1 MLQRINVKCVVLRRM
16 CAIRCSQKNLTQ
28 ASFCHSSWAVCTIQS
43 IQTLGIVQ
51 LCMSFPIRRLTT
63 DYNSHNRN
71 RVTAITPFRYD
82 SQVLVLGK
90 SAKHPFLLRFTNSC
104 VSKGNKAK
112 HPFLMWFT
120 LFHCVLTVFHCVVST
135 RSENHSFSL
144 SFHCVLCRQSQQST
158 PFPLSLAS
166 EAYWLWAKEDGTN
179 CADAVDIDRKTC
191 MGGRNANSWLLYS
204 TDSC

>member
-51 LCMSFPIRRLTT
+51 LCMSSPIRMLTT

-82 SQVLVLGK
+82 SQFLVLGK
-90 SAKHPFLLRFTNSC
+90 VAKHPFLLRFTNSC
-104 VSKGNKAK
+104 VSKGNKTK
-112 HPFLMWFT
+112 HPFLMCFT
-120 LFHCVLTVFHCVVST
+120 LFHCVFTVFHCVVST

-144 SFHCVLCRQSQQST
+144 CFHCVSLCVVSAKSAKH
-158 PFPLSLAS
+158 PFSVVLGQWGLLTLSKRRWNQLRRCS
-166 EAYWLWAKEDGTN
+166 RHWQKDLHGW
-179 CADAVDIDRKTC
+179 
-191 MGGRNANSWLLYS
+191 
-204 TDSC
+204 

>member
-1 MLQRINVKCVVLRRM
+1 MWSASSSNA
-16 CAIRCSQKNLTQ
+16 CAQYAARKNLTQ
-28 ASFCHSSWAVCTIQS
+28 ASFCQSSWAVCTIQS

-82 SQVLVLGK
+82 SQFLVLGK
-90 SAKHPFLLRFTNSC
+90 VAKHPFLLRFTNSC
-104 VSKGNKAK
+104 VSKGNKTK
-112 HPFLMWFT
+112 HPFLMCFT
-120 LFHCVLTVFHCVVST
+120 LFHCVFTVFHCVVST

-144 SFHCVLCRQSQQST
+144 CFHCVSLCVVSAKSAKH
-158 PFPLSLAS
+158 PFPLPLAS

>member
-1 MLQRINVKCVVLRRM
+1 M
-16 CAIRCSQKNLTQ
+16 
-28 ASFCHSSWAVCTIQS
+28 
-43 IQTLGIVQ
+43 
-51 LCMSFPIRRLTT
+51 
-63 DYNSHNRN
+63 
-71 RVTAITPFRYD
+71 
-82 SQVLVLGK
+82 LGK
-90 SAKHPFLLRFTNSC
+90 VAKHPFLLRFTNSC

-191 MGGRNANSWLLYS
+191 MGGRNANSTQIVLNWLLLIELFNYAPWQVPVRNMEEHMRRVCLNTS
-204 TDSC
+204 TCKQNHRTKWNQGYM